1 MEEGRRRKKKK
12 KQWAIQF
19 YAVRDRIGPLFYFP
33 FCCCCCCCSV
43 ILMCV
48 RLFLGSSFQS
58 GMKQKQLPAQAAKKL
73 SRSAGRSRLNSR
85 TGHQNRK
92 RQHTH
97 TAPQHIQTIAQCQ
110 TNSSASFVIIVDKSS
125 SSGIYIADNNP
136 TRTQYNTFIKTGLFD
151 YLYLCS
157 SLLNA
162 SSVFFCI
169 QFNLADDW
177 IRFAFHCLYGR
188 QRRYDE
194 HLLIH
199 DSS

>member
-1 MEEGRRRKKKK
+1 MC
-12 KQWAIQF
+12 
-19 YAVRDRIGPLFYFP
+19 AVIPRFFLPIRHETKTTSG
-33 FCCCCCCCSV
+33 
-43 ILMCV
+43 
-48 RLFLGSSFQS
+48 LGSE
-58 GMKQKQLPAQAAKKL
+58 KAQQI
-73 SRSAGRSRLNSR
+73 SRQIPLELAHR
-85 TGHQNRK
+85 TSEQEK
-92 RQHTH
+92 TTHTH
-97 TAPQHIQTIAQCQ
+97 STQHIQTIAQCQ

-177 IRFAFHCLYGR
+177 IGFAFHCLYGR